1 MIYPYSVKHNG
12 VWYPAGA
19 DVPVGN
25 FISEPVEEET
35 EKVEEAETP
44 VLEPKRRGRKPG
56 KK

>member
-19 DVPVGN
+19 DVPVGT
-25 FISEPVEEET
+25 FIPEPVEEET

-44 VLEPKRRGRKPG
+44 VFEPRRRGRKPG